1 MIAMRLQK
9 NMAINM
15 LLRKVSRLF
24 SAQLL
29 MLIFPELAAKW

>member
-1 MIAMRLQK
+1 MITIRLQK

-15 LLRKVSRLF
+15 LLRKVLRLF

-29 MLIFPELAAKW
+29 VLIFPELAAKW